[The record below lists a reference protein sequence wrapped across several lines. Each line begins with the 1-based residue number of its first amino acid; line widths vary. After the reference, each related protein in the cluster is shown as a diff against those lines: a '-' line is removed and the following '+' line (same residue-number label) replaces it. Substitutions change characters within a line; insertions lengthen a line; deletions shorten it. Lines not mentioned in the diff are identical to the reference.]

1 MNPLK
6 VLRGVRARLTLA
18 YVAAMVVVLA
28 VYAAGVYVF
37 VSQNVSRSLDGQVR
51 ADYMWAA
58 EMWDERSDGSLT
70 WFEVTGEDT
79 EDNPWMK
86 VWSLSRDLLFQTSVA
101 QRVELKDSVDLA
113 AKASGSIVQVDSD
126 GMSYRMLS
134 RQTMINGRPVVIQ
147 VARSEAPMRRELRDL
162 LLILVLGLP
171 VGVVASALGG
181 YALAREALAPVSRM
195 VERARSITAERLH
208 DRLPVD
214 NPDDELGRLATVFNR
229 TLERLEQ
236 SFQQMQRFTADVS
249 HELRTPLT
257 AIRMVGEVALRDP
270 RPAEAYRTTIG
281 SMLEEVERLT
291 GLVERL
297 LALSRADAGLARLR
311 AERFDLAEMAEE
323 IAGNVQVLA
332 EEKQQTIT
340 VRHTGAAPCQGDQL
354 MVRQAVMNLVD
365 NAIKYGPDGGDIRVT
380 VCTTPTHVTLDVVDS
395 GSGIDPERGAR
406 IFDRFYRAADSDET
420 GGGGRR
426 SHGLGLSIAHA
437 AIKANQGTLTWE
449 PRPEGGTV
457 FRITL
462 PLGPAQRASSVRPH
476 DGSRSFDARN
486 EGGQRTDAQ
495 QRPLLAAKNVGAHT
509 VH

>member
-1 MNPLK
+1 MNPLR
-6 VLRGVRARLTLA
+6 VLGGVRARLTLA

-28 VYAAGVYVF
+28 VYAAGVYGF
-37 VSQNVSRSLDGQVR
+37 VSRNVSRSLDGQVR

-58 EMWDERSDGSLT
+58 EMWDERGDGTLT
-70 WFEVTGEDT
+70 WFDVGADT
-79 EDNPWMK
+79 EDNPWMQ
-86 VWSLSRDLLFQTSVA
+86 VWNLSRDLLFQTSVA
-101 QRVELKDSVDLA
+101 ERVELKGSAELA

-126 GMSYRMLS
+126 GMAYRVLS
-134 RQTMINGRPVVIQ
+134 RQTVINGKPVIIQ

-171 VGVVASALGG
+171 VGVLASALGG

-214 NPDDELGRLATVFNR
+214 NPDDELGRLAIVFNR

-257 AIRMVGEVALRDP
+257 AIRTVGEVALRDQRHP
-270 RPAEAYRTTIG
+270 DAYRTTIG
-281 SMLEEVERLT
+281 SMLEEAERLT

-323 IAGNVQVLA
+323 IASNLQVLA
-332 EEKQQTIT
+332 EEKQQAIV
-340 VRHTGAAPCQGDQL
+340 VRCAGTAPCQGDPV

-365 NAIKYGPDGGDIRVT
+365 NAIKYGPEGGEIRVELRT
-380 VCTTPTHVTLDVVDS
+380 AGRQVTLEVVDS
-395 GSGIDPERGAR
+395 GPGIDPERGAR

-420 GGGGRR
+420 RGDGRR
-426 SHGLGLSIAHA
+426 SHGLGLSIANA

-449 PRPEGGTV
+449 QRPEGGTI

-462 PLGPAQRASSVRPH
+462 PLDTASHDHAADAAGLRPSLDPAADAPHHASDRH
-476 DGSRSFDARN
+476 AGANR
-486 EGGQRTDAQ
+486 
-495 QRPLLAAKNVGAHT
+495 QRPFVGTKAT
-509 VH
+509 V